1 MLIRI
6 SRSGSIRIPQEVL
19 DKYNL
24 RAGDSICFESL
35 GKDMFSIK
43 KV

>member
-1 MLIRI
+1 MLMRI
-6 SRSGSIRIPQEVL
+6 SRSGSICIPQEVL

-24 RAGDSICFESL
+24 RAGDGIFFESL